1 MSNLWAS
8 DWEDTWDDEHERIME
23 LNDLATNLMVLFDDY
38 DLIDSELLNFLGSL
52 VNHFFVELISDS
64 HPPKMIRFVFEDFAK
79 KITQG
84 IEDAVETREVIK
96 AYENS
101 N

>member
-1 MSNLWAS
+1 MANLWAS
-8 DWEDTWDDEHERIME
+8 DWENKWEDEHERIME
-23 LNDLATNLMVLFDDY
+23 LNELATNVMVIFDDY
-38 DLIDSELLNFLGSL
+38 DLVDSELLDFLGCL
-52 VNHFFVELISDS
+52 VNRFFGDLISAH
-64 HPPKMIRFVFEDFAK
+64 HPTRMIQFVFEDFAK
-79 KITQG
+79 KIAHA

>member
-8 DWEDTWDDEHERIME
+8 NWEDTWDDEHERIME

-38 DLIDSELLNFLGSL
+38 DLVDSELLNFLGSL
-52 VNHFFVELISDS
+52 VNHFFGELISAS
-64 HPPKMIRFVFEDFAK
+64 HSSKMIRFIFEDFAK
-79 KITQG
+79 KIAHG
-84 IEDAVETREVIK
+84 IEDAVETRKVIE

>member
-8 DWEDTWDDEHERIME
+8 DWEITWDDEYERMHE
-23 LNDLATNLMVLFDDY
+23 LNELSTELNLLFVDFDLV
-38 DLIDSELLNFLGSL
+38 DSELLDFLGSL
-52 VNHFFVELISDS
+52 VSNFFGELISA
-64 HPPKMIRFVFEDFAK
+64 HYPPDMIRFVFEDFAK
-79 KITQG
+79 KIAHS
-84 IEDAVETREVIK
+84 IEDATETREVIK

>member
-8 DWEDTWDDEHERIME
+8 DWENMWEDEHERIME
-23 LNDLATNLMVLFDDY
+23 LNELATNLMVLFDDY
-38 DLIDSELLNFLGSL
+38 DLVDSELLDFLGSL
-52 VNHFFVELISDS
+52 VNHFFGDLISAH

-79 KITQG
+79 KIAYG

-101 N
+101 